1 MNQFL
6 RKISYRYLFH
16 KGSKSLSSQTLLTS
30 TGVGLGTAVLIIV
43 LSVMNGFENE
53 LQKRILGVI
62 PHVTLETSGGFEDI
76 ESLTKTISN
85 ENNVIAVAPFLSTQV
100 VINNGDVSK
109 GVFLKGTSAKNEISI
124 IPDNMLIG
132 GIESLE
138 DSSAIVLGDSLA
150 YELNVAIG
158 DSVNLL
164 NIDQSNPLIGV
175 PRVVAF
181 KVEGIF
187 SVGSEVDQ
195 NYALIS
201 SDSFLKLIKP
211 KNGTGIEVKVDNVLE
226 ARNTGRSII
235 EKLDSSN
242 FIRMASWDQSYGGLF
257 RAVQLEKI
265 MVGMLMSLI
274 LLVAILSLLMSVN
287 NLIKTNEKEIAILRT
302 IGYSKWD
309 IQSIFIQLILTIGIF
324 GIFFG
329 NILGFFI
336 ASNITEF
343 LNFLS
348 QAFNISMLDVYYLDY
363 FPSIINFEQIVWIN
377 IFTFLLLL
385 IFSFIP
391 SNKAANTNPVNI
403 INVS

>member
-6 RKISYRYLFH
+6 RRISFRYLFH
-16 KGSKSLSSQTLLTS
+16 KGSNSLSSQTLLTS
-30 TGVGLGTAVLIIV
+30 LGVGLGTAVLIIV

-62 PHVTLETSGGFEDI
+62 PHVTLESSGGFEDI
-76 ESLTKTISN
+76 ENITKTISEDKN
-85 ENNVIAVAPFLSTQV
+85 IIAVAPFLSSQV
-100 VINNGDVSK
+100 VINNRNVSK
-109 GVFLKGTSAKNEISI
+109 GVIIKGTSAKDEISI

-132 GIESLE
+132 EVESLE
-138 DSSAIVLGDSLA
+138 DGSNIILGDSLA
-150 YELNVAIG
+150 YELSVAIG

-181 KVEGIF
+181 KVVGIF

-201 SDSFLKLIKP
+201 SNSFLKLIKP
-211 KNGTGIEVKVDNVLE
+211 KNGFGLELKVQNVLE
-226 ARNTGRSII
+226 ARNIGRATI
-235 EKLDSSN
+235 EKLDTTN
-242 FIRMASWDQSYGGLF
+242 YIKMTSWDQSYGGLF

-265 MVGMLMSLI
+265 MVGLLMSLI

-287 NLIKTNEKEIAILRT
+287 NLVKTSEKEIAILRT

-309 IQSIFIQLILTIGIF
+309 IQSIFIQLILTIGVF

-329 NILGFFI
+329 NMLGFFI

-348 QAFNISMLDVYYLDY
+348 QIFNISMLDVYYLDY
-363 FPSIINFEQIVWIN
+363 FPSIISVEQIVWIN
-377 IFTFLLLL
+377 IITFLLLL

-403 INVS
+403 INKS

>member
-6 RKISYRYLFH
+6 RKISFRYLFH
-16 KGSKSLSSQTLLTS
+16 KGSNSLSSQTLLTS
-30 TGVGLGTAVLIIV
+30 LGVGLGTAVLIIV

-53 LQKRILGVI
+53 LRKRILGVI
-62 PHVTLETSGGFEDI
+62 PHVTLESSGGFEDI
-76 ESLTKTISN
+76 ENISKSIS
-85 ENNVIAVAPFLSTQV
+85 ENNDVVAVAPFLSSQV
-100 VINNGDVSK
+100 VINNRDASK
-109 GVFLKGTSAKNEISI
+109 GVVIKGTSAQEEISI

-132 GIESLE
+132 EVESLE
-138 DSSAIVLGDSLA
+138 DGSNIILGDSLA
-150 YELNVAIG
+150 YELNVAVG

-181 KVEGIF
+181 KVVGVF

-201 SDSFLKLIKP
+201 SNSFLKLIKP
-211 KNGTGIEVKVDNVLE
+211 KNGIGLELKVQNVLE
-226 ARNTGRSII
+226 ARNIGRAII
-235 EKLDSSN
+235 EKLDTTN
-242 FIRMASWDQSYGGLF
+242 YIKMTSWDQSYGGLF

-265 MVGMLMSLI
+265 MVSLLMSLI

-287 NLIKTNEKEIAILRT
+287 NLVKTNEKEIAILRT

-329 NILGFFI
+329 NLLGFFL

-348 QAFNISMLDVYYLDY
+348 QIFNISMLDVYYLDY
-363 FPSIINFEQIVWIN
+363 FPSIISVEQIVWIN
-377 IFTFLLLL
+377 IITFLLLL

-403 INVS
+403 VNKS

>member
-6 RKISYRYLFH
+6 RKISFRYLFH
-16 KGSKSLSSQTLLTS
+16 KGSNSLSSQTLLTS
-30 TGVGLGTAVLIIV
+30 LGVGLGTAVLIIV

-62 PHVTLETSGGFEDI
+62 PHVTLESSGGFKDI
-76 ESLTKTISN
+76 ENISKSISDHN
-85 ENNVIAVAPFLSTQV
+85 DVVAVAPFLSSQV
-100 VINNGDVSK
+100 VINNRDVSK
-109 GVFLKGTSAKNEISI
+109 GVVIKGTSAQEEISI

-132 GIESLE
+132 EVESLE
-138 DSSAIVLGDSLA
+138 DGSNIILGDSLA

-181 KVEGIF
+181 KVVGVF

-201 SDSFLKLIKP
+201 SNSFLKLIKP
-211 KNGTGIEVKVDNVLE
+211 KNGIGLELNVQNVLE
-226 ARNTGRSII
+226 ARNIGRAII
-235 EKLDSSN
+235 EKLDTTN
-242 FIRMASWDQSYGGLF
+242 YIKMTSWDQSYGGLF

-265 MVGMLMSLI
+265 MVSLLMSLI

-287 NLIKTNEKEIAILRT
+287 NLVKTNEKEIAILRT

-329 NILGFFI
+329 NLLGFFL

-348 QAFNISMLDVYYLDY
+348 QIFNISMLDVYYLDY
-363 FPSIINFEQIVWIN
+363 FPSIISIEQIIWIN
-377 IFTFLLLL
+377 IITFLLLL

-403 INVS
+403 VNKS

>member
-1 MNQFL
+1 MNYFL
-6 RKISYRYLFH
+6 RKISFRYLYH
-16 KGSKSLSSQTLLTS
+16 KGSKAPSSQTILTS
-30 TGVGLGTAVLIIV
+30 LGVGFGTAVLIIV

-62 PHVTLETSGGFEDI
+62 PHVTLESSGGFEDL
-76 ESLTKTISN
+76 ENIS
-85 ENNVIAVAPFLSTQV
+85 EIILEDSNVEAIAPFLSSQV
-100 VINNGDVSK
+100 VINSNDVSK
-109 GVFLKGTSAKNEISI
+109 GVVIKGTSEQNEISI
-124 IPDNMLIG
+124 IPDNMLVGDLEALEG
-132 GIESLE
+132 GSNI
-138 DSSAIVLGDSLA
+138 IVGDSLA

-175 PRVVAF
+175 PRVIAF
-181 KVEGIF
+181 KVVGIF

-195 NYALIS
+195 NYALMS
-201 SDSFLKLIKP
+201 QDSFLKLIKP
-211 KNGTGIEVKVDNVLE
+211 KNGIGLEIKVKNVLD
-226 ARNTGRSII
+226 ARKTGRAVIQ
-235 EKLDSSN
+235 KFDSEN
-242 FIRMASWDQSYGGLF
+242 YIKMTSWDQSYGGLF

-265 MVGMLMSLI
+265 MVGLLMSLI

-302 IGYSKWD
+302 IGFSKWD
-309 IQSIFIQLILTIGIF
+309 IQSIFIQLVLTIGIF

-329 NILGFFI
+329 NILGFFL

-348 QAFNISMLDVYYLDY
+348 QIFNISMLDVYYLDY
-363 FPSIINFEQIVWIN
+363 FPSIINFQQIVWIN
-377 IFTFLLLL
+377 IITFLLLL

-403 INVS
+403 VNKT

>member
-6 RKISYRYLFH
+6 RKISFRYLFH
-16 KGSKSLSSQTLLTS
+16 KGSNSLSSQTLLTS
-30 TGVGLGTAVLIIV
+30 LGVGLGTAVLIIV

-62 PHVTLETSGGFEDI
+62 PHVTLESSGGFKDI
-76 ESLTKTISN
+76 ENISKSISDHN
-85 ENNVIAVAPFLSTQV
+85 DVVAVAPFLSSQV
-100 VINNGDVSK
+100 VINNRDVSK
-109 GVFLKGTSAKNEISI
+109 GVFIKGTSAQEEISI

-132 GIESLE
+132 EVESLE
-138 DSSAIVLGDSLA
+138 DGSNIILGDSLA
-150 YELNVAIG
+150 YELNVAVG

-181 KVEGIF
+181 KVVGVF

-201 SDSFLKLIKP
+201 SNSFLKLIKP
-211 KNGTGIEVKVDNVLE
+211 KNGIGLELKVQNVLE
-226 ARNTGRSII
+226 ARNIGRAII
-235 EKLDSSN
+235 EKLDTSN
-242 FIRMASWDQSYGGLF
+242 YIKMTSWDQSYGGLF

-265 MVGMLMSLI
+265 MVSLLMSLI

-287 NLIKTNEKEIAILRT
+287 NLVKTNEKEIAILRT

-329 NILGFFI
+329 NLLGFFL

-348 QAFNISMLDVYYLDY
+348 QIFNISMLDVYYLDY
-363 FPSIINFEQIVWIN
+363 FPSIISVEQIIWIN
-377 IFTFLLLL
+377 IITFLLLL

-403 INVS
+403 VNKS

>member
-1 MNQFL
+1 MNYFL
-6 RKISYRYLFH
+6 RKISFRYLYH
-16 KGSKSLSSQTLLTS
+16 KGSKAPSSQTILTS
-30 TGVGLGTAVLIIV
+30 LGVGFGTAVLIIV

-62 PHVTLETSGGFEDI
+62 PHVTLESSGGFEDLENI
-76 ESLTKTISN
+76 SEIILEESNVETI
-85 ENNVIAVAPFLSTQV
+85 APFLSSQV
-100 VINNGDVSK
+100 VINSNDVSR
-109 GVFLKGTSAKNEISI
+109 GVIIKGTSQQNEISI
-124 IPDNMLIG
+124 IPDNMLVGDLEALEG
-132 GIESLE
+132 GSNI
-138 DSSAIVLGDSLA
+138 IVGDSLA
-150 YELNVAIG
+150 YELNAAIG

-175 PRVVAF
+175 PRVIAF
-181 KVEGIF
+181 KVVGIF

-201 SDSFLKLIKP
+201 QDSFLKLIKP
-211 KNGTGIEVKVDNVLE
+211 KNGIGLEIKVKNVLD
-226 ARNTGRSII
+226 ARKTGRAVIQ
-235 EKLDSSN
+235 KFDSEN
-242 FIRMASWDQSYGGLF
+242 YIKMTSWDQSYGGLF

-265 MVGMLMSLI
+265 MVGLLMSLI

-302 IGYSKWD
+302 IGFSKWD
-309 IQSIFIQLILTIGIF
+309 IQSIFIQLVLTIGIF

-329 NILGFFI
+329 NILGFFL

-348 QAFNISMLDVYYLDY
+348 QIFNISMLDVYYLDY
-363 FPSIINFEQIVWIN
+363 FPSIINFQQIVWIN
-377 IFTFLLLL
+377 IITFLLLL

-403 INVS
+403 VNKT

>member
-1 MNQFL
+1 MNYFL
-6 RKISYRYLFH
+6 RKISFRYLYH
-16 KGSKSLSSQTLLTS
+16 KGSKAPSSQTILTS
-30 TGVGLGTAVLIIV
+30 LGVGFGTAVLIIV

-62 PHVTLETSGGFEDI
+62 PHVTLESSGGFEDLENI
-76 ESLTKTISN
+76 SEIILEES
-85 ENNVIAVAPFLSTQV
+85 NVEGIAPFLSSQV
-100 VINNGDVSK
+100 VINSNDVSK
-109 GVFLKGTSAKNEISI
+109 GVIIKGTSQQNEISI
-124 IPDNMLIG
+124 IPDNMLVGDLEALEG
-132 GIESLE
+132 GSNI
-138 DSSAIVLGDSLA
+138 IVGDSLA
-150 YELNVAIG
+150 YELNAAIG

-175 PRVVAF
+175 PRVIAF
-181 KVEGIF
+181 KVVGIF

-201 SDSFLKLIKP
+201 QDSFLKLIKP
-211 KNGTGIEVKVDNVLE
+211 KNGIGLEIKVKNVLD
-226 ARNTGRSII
+226 ARKTGRGVIQ
-235 EKLDSSN
+235 KFDSEN
-242 FIRMASWDQSYGGLF
+242 YIKMTSWDQSYGGLF

-265 MVGMLMSLI
+265 MVGLLMSLI

-302 IGYSKWD
+302 IGFSKWD

-329 NILGFFI
+329 NILGFFL

-348 QAFNISMLDVYYLDY
+348 QIFNISMLDVYYLDY
-363 FPSIINFEQIVWIN
+363 FPSIINFQQIVWIN
-377 IFTFLLLL
+377 IITFLLLL

-403 INVS
+403 VNKT

>member
-6 RKISYRYLFH
+6 RKISFRYLFH
-16 KGSKSLSSQTLLTS
+16 KGSNSLSSQTLLTS
-30 TGVGLGTAVLIIV
+30 LGVGLGTAVLIIV

-62 PHVTLETSGGFEDI
+62 PHVTLESSGGFKDI
-76 ESLTKTISN
+76 ENISKSISDHN
-85 ENNVIAVAPFLSTQV
+85 DVVAVAPFLSSQV
-100 VINNGDVSK
+100 VINNRDVSK
-109 GVFLKGTSAKNEISI
+109 GVFIKGTSAQEEISI

-132 GIESLE
+132 EVESLE
-138 DSSAIVLGDSLA
+138 DGSNIILGDSLA
-150 YELNVAIG
+150 YELNVAVG

-181 KVEGIF
+181 KVVGVF

-201 SDSFLKLIKP
+201 SNSFLKLIKP
-211 KNGTGIEVKVDNVLE
+211 KNGIGLELKVQNVLE
-226 ARNTGRSII
+226 ARNIGRAII
-235 EKLDSSN
+235 EKLDTTN
-242 FIRMASWDQSYGGLF
+242 YIKMTSWDQSYGGLF

-265 MVGMLMSLI
+265 MVSLLMSLI

-287 NLIKTNEKEIAILRT
+287 NLVKTNEKEIAILRT

-329 NILGFFI
+329 NLLGFFL

-348 QAFNISMLDVYYLDY
+348 QIFNISMLDVYYLDY
-363 FPSIINFEQIVWIN
+363 FPSIISFEQIIWIN
-377 IFTFLLLL
+377 IITFLLLL

-403 INVS
+403 VNKS

>member
-62 PHVTLETSGGFEDI
+62 PHVTLETRGGFEDI

-109 GVFLKGTSAKNEISI
+109 GVFLKGTSAKYEISI

-363 FPSIINFEQIVWIN
+363 FPSIISFEQIVWIN

>member
-1 MNQFL
+1 LNQFL
-6 RKISYRYLFH
+6 RKISFRYLFH
-16 KGSKSLSSQTLLTS
+16 KGSNSLSSQTLFTS
-30 TGVGLGTAVLIIV
+30 LGVGLGTAVLIIV

-62 PHVTLETSGGFEDI
+62 PHVTLESSGGFKDI
-76 ESLTKTISN
+76 ENISKSISEDN
-85 ENNVIAVAPFLSTQV
+85 DVVAVAPFLSSQV

-109 GVFLKGTSAKNEISI
+109 GVVIKGTSAQDEISI

-132 GIESLE
+132 EVESLE
-138 DSSAIVLGDSLA
+138 DGSNIILGDSLA

-181 KVEGIF
+181 KVVGIF

-201 SDSFLKLIKP
+201 SNSFLKLIKP
-211 KNGTGIEVKVDNVLE
+211 KNGVGLELKVKNVLE
-226 ARNTGRSII
+226 ARNIGRAII
-235 EKLDSSN
+235 QKLDTTN
-242 FIRMASWDQSYGGLF
+242 YIKMTSWDQSYGGLF

-265 MVGMLMSLI
+265 MVSLLMSLI

-287 NLIKTNEKEIAILRT
+287 NLVKTNEKEIAILRT

-309 IQSIFIQLILTIGIF
+309 IQSIFIQLILTIGVF

-329 NILGFFI
+329 NMLGFFL

-348 QAFNISMLDVYYLDY
+348 QIFNISMLDVYYLDY
-363 FPSIINFEQIVWIN
+363 FPSIISLEQIIWIN
-377 IFTFLLLL
+377 IITFILLLV
-385 IFSFIP
+385 FSFIP

-403 INVS
+403 VNKS

>member
-1 MNQFL
+1 MNYFL
-6 RKISYRYLFH
+6 RKISFRYLYH
-16 KGSKSLSSQTLLTS
+16 KGSKAPSSQTILTS
-30 TGVGLGTAVLIIV
+30 LGVGFGTAVLIIV

-62 PHVTLETSGGFEDI
+62 PHVTLESSGGFEDL
-76 ESLTKTISN
+76 ENIS
-85 ENNVIAVAPFLSTQV
+85 EIILEDSNVEAIAPFLSSQV
-100 VINNGDVSK
+100 VINSNDVSK
-109 GVFLKGTSAKNEISI
+109 GVVIKGTSQQSEISI
-124 IPDNMLIG
+124 IPDNMLVGDLEALEG
-132 GIESLE
+132 GSNI
-138 DSSAIVLGDSLA
+138 IVGDSLA

-175 PRVVAF
+175 PRVIAF
-181 KVEGIF
+181 KVVGIF

-195 NYALIS
+195 NYALMS
-201 SDSFLKLIKP
+201 QDSFLKLIKP
-211 KNGTGIEVKVDNVLE
+211 KNGIGLEIKVKNVLD
-226 ARNTGRSII
+226 ARKTGRAVMQ
-235 EKLDSSN
+235 KFDSEN
-242 FIRMASWDQSYGGLF
+242 YIKMTSWDQSYGGLF

-265 MVGMLMSLI
+265 MVGLLMSLI

-302 IGYSKWD
+302 IGFSKWD
-309 IQSIFIQLILTIGIF
+309 IQSIFIQLVLTIGIF

-329 NILGFFI
+329 NILGFFL

-348 QAFNISMLDVYYLDY
+348 QIFNISMLDVYYLDY
-363 FPSIINFEQIVWIN
+363 FPSIINFQQIVWIN
-377 IFTFLLLL
+377 IITFLLLL

-403 INVS
+403 VNKT

>member
-1 MNQFL
+1 MNYFL
-6 RKISYRYLFH
+6 RKISFRYLFQ
-16 KGSKSLSSQTLLTS
+16 KGSKAPSSQTILTS
-30 TGVGLGTAVLIIV
+30 LGVGFGTAVLIIV

-62 PHVTLETSGGFEDI
+62 PHVTLESSGGFKDLENISETILEDSNV
-76 ESLTKTISN
+76 ETI
-85 ENNVIAVAPFLSTQV
+85 APFLSSQV
-100 VINNGDVSK
+100 VINSNDVTK
-109 GVFLKGTSAKNEISI
+109 GVIIKGTSQQNEISI
-124 IPDNMLIG
+124 IPDNMLVGDLEALEG
-132 GIESLE
+132 GSNI
-138 DSSAIVLGDSLA
+138 IVGDSLA
-150 YELNVAIG
+150 YELNAAIG

-164 NIDQSNPLIGV
+164 NIDQSNPLVGV
-175 PRVVAF
+175 PRVIAF
-181 KVEGIF
+181 KVVGIF

-201 SDSFLKLIKP
+201 QDSFLKLIKP
-211 KNGTGIEVKVDNVLE
+211 KNGIGLEIKVKNVLD
-226 ARNTGRSII
+226 ARKTGRAVIQ
-235 EKLDSSN
+235 KFDSDN
-242 FIRMASWDQSYGGLF
+242 YIKMTSWDQSYGGLF

-265 MVGMLMSLI
+265 MVGLLMSLI

-302 IGYSKWD
+302 IGFSKWD
-309 IQSIFIQLILTIGIF
+309 IQSIFIQLVLTIGIF

-329 NILGFFI
+329 NILGFFL

-348 QAFNISMLDVYYLDY
+348 QIFNMSMLDVYYLDY
-363 FPSIINFEQIVWIN
+363 FPSIINFQQIVLIN
-377 IFTFLLLL
+377 IITFLLLL

-403 INVS
+403 VNKT

>member
-1 MNQFL
+1 M
-6 RKISYRYLFH
+6 RKISFKYLFH
-16 KGSKSLSSQTLLTS
+16 KGSNSLSSQTLFTS
-30 TGVGLGTAVLIIV
+30 LGVGLGTAVLIIV

-62 PHVTLETSGGFEDI
+62 PHVTLESSDGFEDI
-76 ESLTKTISN
+76 ENISKTIS
-85 ENNVIAVAPFLSTQV
+85 EDSNVIAVAPFLSSQV
-100 VINNGDVSK
+100 VINNRDVSK
-109 GVFLKGTSAKNEISI
+109 GVVIKGTTAQDEISI

-132 GIESLE
+132 EVESLE
-138 DSSAIVLGDSLA
+138 DGSNIVLGDSLA

-164 NIDQSNPLIGV
+164 NLDQSNPLIGV

-181 KVEGIF
+181 KVVGIF

-201 SDSFLKLIKP
+201 ANSFLKLIKP
-211 KNGTGIEVKVDNVLE
+211 KNGVGIEVKVENVLE
-226 ARNTGRSII
+226 ARNTGRSLI

-242 FIRMASWDQSYGGLF
+242 FIIMTSWDQSYGGLF

-274 LLVAILSLLMSVN
+274 LLVAILSLLISVN

-302 IGYSKWD
+302 IGYSKLD

-329 NILGFFI
+329 NVFGFFI

-348 QAFNISMLDVYYLDY
+348 QVFNISMLDVYYLDY
-363 FPSIINFEQIVWIN
+363 FPSIISFEQIIWIN

-403 INVS
+403 INKS

>member
-1 MNQFL
+1 MNYFL
-6 RKISYRYLFH
+6 RKISFRYLYH
-16 KGSKSLSSQTLLTS
+16 KGSKAPSSQTILTS
-30 TGVGLGTAVLIIV
+30 LGVGFGTAVLIIV

-62 PHVTLETSGGFEDI
+62 PHVTLESSGGFEDLENI
-76 ESLTKTISN
+76 SEIILEES
-85 ENNVIAVAPFLSTQV
+85 NVETVAPFLSSQV
-100 VINNGDVSK
+100 VINSNDVSK
-109 GVFLKGTSAKNEISI
+109 GVVIKGTSQQNEISI
-124 IPDNMLIG
+124 IPDNMLVGDLEALEG
-132 GIESLE
+132 GSNI
-138 DSSAIVLGDSLA
+138 IVGDSLA
-150 YELNVAIG
+150 YELNAAIG

-175 PRVVAF
+175 PRVIAF
-181 KVEGIF
+181 KVVGIF

-201 SDSFLKLIKP
+201 QDSFLKLIKP
-211 KNGTGIEVKVDNVLE
+211 KNGIGLEIKVKNVLD
-226 ARNTGRSII
+226 ARKTGRAVIQ
-235 EKLDSSN
+235 KFDSEN
-242 FIRMASWDQSYGGLF
+242 YIKMTSWDQSYGGLF

-265 MVGMLMSLI
+265 MVGLLMSLI

-302 IGYSKWD
+302 IGFSKWD
-309 IQSIFIQLILTIGIF
+309 IQSIFIQLVLTIGIF

-329 NILGFFI
+329 NILGFFL

-348 QAFNISMLDVYYLDY
+348 QIFNISMLDVYYLDY
-363 FPSIINFEQIVWIN
+363 FPSIINFQQIVWIN
-377 IFTFLLLL
+377 IITFLLLL

-403 INVS
+403 VNKT

>member
-109 GVFLKGTSAKNEISI
+109 GVFLKGTSAKYEISI

-363 FPSIINFEQIVWIN
+363 FPSIISFEQIVWIN

>member
-1 MNQFL
+1 MNYFL
-6 RKISYRYLFH
+6 RKISFRYLYH
-16 KGSKSLSSQTLLTS
+16 KGSKAPSSQTILTS
-30 TGVGLGTAVLIIV
+30 LGVGFGTAVLIIV

-62 PHVTLETSGGFEDI
+62 PHVTLESSGGFEDL
-76 ESLTKTISN
+76 ENIS
-85 ENNVIAVAPFLSTQV
+85 EIILEDSNVEALAPFLSSQV
-100 VINNGDVSK
+100 VINSNDVSK
-109 GVFLKGTSAKNEISI
+109 GVIIKGTSQQNEISI
-124 IPDNMLIG
+124 IPDNMLVGDLEALEG
-132 GIESLE
+132 GSNI
-138 DSSAIVLGDSLA
+138 IVGDSLA
-150 YELNVAIG
+150 YELNAAIG

-175 PRVVAF
+175 PRVIAF
-181 KVEGIF
+181 KVVGIF

-201 SDSFLKLIKP
+201 QDSFLKLIKP
-211 KNGTGIEVKVDNVLE
+211 KNGIGLEIKVKNVLD
-226 ARNTGRSII
+226 ARKIGRAVIQ
-235 EKLDSSN
+235 KFDSEN
-242 FIRMASWDQSYGGLF
+242 YIKMTSWDQSYGGLF

-265 MVGMLMSLI
+265 MVGLLMSLI

-302 IGYSKWD
+302 IGFSKWD
-309 IQSIFIQLILTIGIF
+309 IQSIFIQLVLTIGIF

-329 NILGFFI
+329 NILGFFL

-348 QAFNISMLDVYYLDY
+348 QIFNISMLDVYYLDY
-363 FPSIINFEQIVWIN
+363 FPSIINFQQIVWIN
-377 IFTFLLLL
+377 IITFLLLL

-403 INVS
+403 VNKA

>member
-6 RKISYRYLFH
+6 RKISFRYLFH
-16 KGSKSLSSQTLLTS
+16 KGSNSLSSQTLLTS
-30 TGVGLGTAVLIIV
+30 LGVGLGTAVLIIV

-62 PHVTLETSGGFEDI
+62 PHVTLESSGGFKDI
-76 ESLTKTISN
+76 ENISKSISDHN
-85 ENNVIAVAPFLSTQV
+85 DVVAVAPFLSSQV
-100 VINNGDVSK
+100 VINNRDVSK
-109 GVFLKGTSAKNEISI
+109 GVFIKGTSAQEEISI

-132 GIESLE
+132 EVESLE
-138 DSSAIVLGDSLA
+138 DGSNIILGDSLA
-150 YELNVAIG
+150 YELNVAVG

-181 KVEGIF
+181 KVVGVF

-201 SDSFLKLIKP
+201 SNSFLKLIKP
-211 KNGTGIEVKVDNVLE
+211 KNGIGLELKVQNVLE
-226 ARNTGRSII
+226 ARNIGRAVI
-235 EKLDSSN
+235 EKLDTTN
-242 FIRMASWDQSYGGLF
+242 YIKMTSWDQSYGGLF

-265 MVGMLMSLI
+265 MVSLLMSLI

-287 NLIKTNEKEIAILRT
+287 NLVKTNEKEIAILRT

-329 NILGFFI
+329 NLLGFFL

-348 QAFNISMLDVYYLDY
+348 QIFNISMLDVYYLDY
-363 FPSIINFEQIVWIN
+363 FPSIISVEQIIWIN
-377 IFTFLLLL
+377 IITFLLLL

-403 INVS
+403 VNKS

>member
-1 MNQFL
+1 MNYFL
-6 RKISYRYLFH
+6 RKISFRYLYH
-16 KGSKSLSSQTLLTS
+16 KGSKAPSSQTILTS
-30 TGVGLGTAVLIIV
+30 LGVGFGTAVLIIV

-62 PHVTLETSGGFEDI
+62 PHVTLESSGGFEDL
-76 ESLTKTISN
+76 ENIS
-85 ENNVIAVAPFLSTQV
+85 EIILEDSNVEAIAPFLSSQV
-100 VINNGDVSK
+100 VINSNDVSK
-109 GVFLKGTSAKNEISI
+109 GVVIKGTSQQNEISI
-124 IPDNMLIG
+124 IPDNMLVGDLEALEG
-132 GIESLE
+132 GSNI
-138 DSSAIVLGDSLA
+138 IVGDSLA
-150 YELNVAIG
+150 YELNAAIG

-175 PRVVAF
+175 PRVIAF
-181 KVEGIF
+181 KVVGIF

-201 SDSFLKLIKP
+201 QDSFLKLIKP
-211 KNGTGIEVKVDNVLE
+211 KNGIGLEIKVKNVLD
-226 ARNTGRSII
+226 ARKTGRAVIQ
-235 EKLDSSN
+235 KFDSEN
-242 FIRMASWDQSYGGLF
+242 YIKMTSWDQSYGGLF

-265 MVGMLMSLI
+265 MVGLLMSLI

-302 IGYSKWD
+302 IGFSKWD
-309 IQSIFIQLILTIGIF
+309 IQSIFIQLVLTIGIF

-329 NILGFFI
+329 NILGFFL

-348 QAFNISMLDVYYLDY
+348 QIFNISMLDVYYLDY
-363 FPSIINFEQIVWIN
+363 FPSIINFQQIVWIN
-377 IFTFLLLL
+377 IITFLLLL

-403 INVS
+403 VNKT

>member
-1 MNQFL
+1 MNYFL
-6 RKISYRYLFH
+6 RKISFRYLYH
-16 KGSKSLSSQTLLTS
+16 KGSKAPSSQTILTS
-30 TGVGLGTAVLIIV
+30 LGVGFGTAVLIIV

-62 PHVTLETSGGFEDI
+62 PHVTLESSGGFEDL
-76 ESLTKTISN
+76 ENIS
-85 ENNVIAVAPFLSTQV
+85 EIILEDSNVEAIAHFLSSQV
-100 VINNGDVSK
+100 VINSNDVSR
-109 GVFLKGTSAKNEISI
+109 GVIIKGTSQQNEISI
-124 IPDNMLIG
+124 IPDNMLVGDLEALEG
-132 GIESLE
+132 GSNI
-138 DSSAIVLGDSLA
+138 IVGDSLA
-150 YELNVAIG
+150 YELNAAIG

-175 PRVVAF
+175 PRVIAF
-181 KVEGIF
+181 KVVGIF

-201 SDSFLKLIKP
+201 QDSFLKLIKP
-211 KNGTGIEVKVDNVLE
+211 KNGIGLEIKVKNVLD
-226 ARNTGRSII
+226 ARKTGRAVIQ
-235 EKLDSSN
+235 KFDSEN
-242 FIRMASWDQSYGGLF
+242 YIKMTSWDQSYGGLF

-265 MVGMLMSLI
+265 MVGLLMSLI

-302 IGYSKWD
+302 IGFSKWD
-309 IQSIFIQLILTIGIF
+309 IQSIFIQLVLTIGIF

-329 NILGFFI
+329 NILGFFL

-348 QAFNISMLDVYYLDY
+348 QIFNISMLDVYYLDY
-363 FPSIINFEQIVWIN
+363 FPSIINFQQIVWIN
-377 IFTFLLLL
+377 IITFLLLL

-403 INVS
+403 VNKT

>member
-1 MNQFL
+1 MNYFL
-6 RKISYRYLFH
+6 RKISFRYLFH
-16 KGSKSLSSQTLLTS
+16 KGSKAPSSQTILTS
-30 TGVGLGTAVLIIV
+30 LGVGFGTAVLIIV

-62 PHVTLETSGGFEDI
+62 PHVTLESSGGFEDLENI
-76 ESLTKTISN
+76 SEIILEDSNVETI
-85 ENNVIAVAPFLSTQV
+85 APFLSSQV
-100 VINNGDVSK
+100 VINSNDVSK
-109 GVFLKGTSAKNEISI
+109 GVIIKGTSEQNEISI
-124 IPDNMLIG
+124 IPDNMLVGDLEALEG
-132 GIESLE
+132 GSNI
-138 DSSAIVLGDSLA
+138 IVGDSLA
-150 YELNVAIG
+150 YELNAAIG

-175 PRVVAF
+175 PRVIAF
-181 KVEGIF
+181 KVVGIF

-201 SDSFLKLIKP
+201 QDSFLKLIKP
-211 KNGTGIEVKVDNVLE
+211 KNGIGLEIKVKNVLD
-226 ARNTGRSII
+226 ARKTGRAVIQ
-235 EKLDSSN
+235 KFDSDN
-242 FIRMASWDQSYGGLF
+242 YIKMTSWDQSYGGLF

-265 MVGMLMSLI
+265 MVGLLMSLI

-302 IGYSKWD
+302 IGFSKWD
-309 IQSIFIQLILTIGIF
+309 IQSIFIQLVLTIGIF

-329 NILGFFI
+329 NILGFFL

-348 QAFNISMLDVYYLDY
+348 QIFNISMLDVYYLDY
-363 FPSIINFEQIVWIN
+363 FPSIINFQQIVWIN
-377 IFTFLLLL
+377 IITFLLLL

-403 INVS
+403 VNKT

>member
-6 RKISYRYLFH
+6 RKISFRYLFH
-16 KGSKSLSSQTLLTS
+16 KGSNSLSSQTLLTS
-30 TGVGLGTAVLIIV
+30 LGVGLGTAVLIIV

-62 PHVTLETSGGFEDI
+62 PHVTLESSGGFKDI
-76 ESLTKTISN
+76 ENISKSISDHN
-85 ENNVIAVAPFLSTQV
+85 DVVAVAPFLSSQV
-100 VINNGDVSK
+100 VINNRDVSK
-109 GVFLKGTSAKNEISI
+109 GVFIKGTSAQEEISI

-132 GIESLE
+132 EVESLE
-138 DSSAIVLGDSLA
+138 DGSNIILGDSLA
-150 YELNVAIG
+150 YELNVAVG

-181 KVEGIF
+181 KVVGVF

-201 SDSFLKLIKP
+201 SNSFLKLIKP
-211 KNGTGIEVKVDNVLE
+211 KNGIGLELKVQNVLE
-226 ARNTGRSII
+226 ARNIGRAVI
-235 EKLDSSN
+235 EKLDTTN
-242 FIRMASWDQSYGGLF
+242 YIKMTSWDQSYGGLF

-265 MVGMLMSLI
+265 MVSLLMSLI

-287 NLIKTNEKEIAILRT
+287 NLVKTNEKEIAILRT

-309 IQSIFIQLILTIGIF
+309 IQSIFIQLILTIGVF

-329 NILGFFI
+329 NLLGFFL

-348 QAFNISMLDVYYLDY
+348 QIFNISMLDVYYLDY
-363 FPSIINFEQIVWIN
+363 FPSIISVEQIIWIN
-377 IFTFLLLL
+377 IITFLLLL

-403 INVS
+403 VNKS

>member
-6 RKISYRYLFH
+6 RKISFRYLFH
-16 KGSKSLSSQTLLTS
+16 KGSNSLSSQTLFTS
-30 TGVGLGTAVLIIV
+30 LGVSLGTAVLIIV

-62 PHVTLETSGGFEDI
+62 PHVTLESSGGFKDI
-76 ESLTKTISN
+76 ENISKSISEDN
-85 ENNVIAVAPFLSTQV
+85 DVVAVAPFLSSQV

-109 GVFLKGTSAKNEISI
+109 GVVIKGTSAQDEISI

-132 GIESLE
+132 EVESLE
-138 DSSAIVLGDSLA
+138 DGSNIILGDSLA

-181 KVEGIF
+181 KVVGIF

-201 SDSFLKLIKP
+201 SNSFLKLIKP
-211 KNGTGIEVKVDNVLE
+211 KNGVGLELKVKNVLE
-226 ARNTGRSII
+226 ARNIGRAII
-235 EKLDSSN
+235 QKLDTTN
-242 FIRMASWDQSYGGLF
+242 YIKMTSWDQSYGGLF

-265 MVGMLMSLI
+265 MVSLLMSLI

-287 NLIKTNEKEIAILRT
+287 NLVKTNEKEIAILRT

-309 IQSIFIQLILTIGIF
+309 IQSIFIQLILTIGVF

-329 NILGFFI
+329 NMLGFFL

-348 QAFNISMLDVYYLDY
+348 QIFNISMLDVYYLDY
-363 FPSIINFEQIVWIN
+363 FPSIISLEQIIWIN
-377 IFTFLLLL
+377 IITFILLLV
-385 IFSFIP
+385 FSFIP

-403 INVS
+403 VNKS

>member
-1 MNQFL
+1 M
-6 RKISYRYLFH
+6 RKISFRYLFH
-16 KGSKSLSSQTLLTS
+16 KGSNSLSSQTLLTS
-30 TGVGLGTAVLIIV
+30 LGVGLGTAVLIIV

-62 PHVTLETSGGFEDI
+62 PHVTLESSGGFKDI
-76 ESLTKTISN
+76 ENISKSISDHN
-85 ENNVIAVAPFLSTQV
+85 DVVAVAPFLSSQV
-100 VINNGDVSK
+100 VINNRDVSK
-109 GVFLKGTSAKNEISI
+109 GVFIKGTSAQEEISI

-132 GIESLE
+132 EVESLE
-138 DSSAIVLGDSLA
+138 DGSNIILGDSLA
-150 YELNVAIG
+150 YELNVAVG

-181 KVEGIF
+181 KVVGVF

-201 SDSFLKLIKP
+201 SNSFLKLIKP
-211 KNGTGIEVKVDNVLE
+211 KNGIGLELKVQNVLE
-226 ARNTGRSII
+226 ARNIGRAII
-235 EKLDSSN
+235 EKLDTTN
-242 FIRMASWDQSYGGLF
+242 YIKMTSWDQSYGGLF

-265 MVGMLMSLI
+265 MVSLLMSLI

-287 NLIKTNEKEIAILRT
+287 NLVKTNEKEIAILRT

-309 IQSIFIQLILTIGIF
+309 IQSIFIQLILTIGVF

-329 NILGFFI
+329 NMLGFFL

-348 QAFNISMLDVYYLDY
+348 QIFNISMLDVYYLDY
-363 FPSIINFEQIVWIN
+363 FPSIISVEQIIWIN
-377 IFTFLLLL
+377 IITFLLLL

-403 INVS
+403 VNKS

>member
-6 RKISYRYLFH
+6 RKISFRYLFH
-16 KGSKSLSSQTLLTS
+16 KGSNSLSSQTLLTS
-30 TGVGLGTAVLIIV
+30 LGVGLGTAVLIIV

-62 PHVTLETSGGFEDI
+62 PHVTLESSGGFKDI
-76 ESLTKTISN
+76 ENISKSISEDN
-85 ENNVIAVAPFLSTQV
+85 DVVAVAPFLSSQV

-109 GVFLKGTSAKNEISI
+109 GVVIKGTSAQDEISI

-132 GIESLE
+132 EVESLE
-138 DSSAIVLGDSLA
+138 DGSNIILGDSLA

-181 KVEGIF
+181 KVVGIF

-201 SDSFLKLIKP
+201 SNSFLKLIKP
-211 KNGTGIEVKVDNVLE
+211 KNGVGLELKVKNVLE
-226 ARNTGRSII
+226 ARNIGRAII
-235 EKLDSSN
+235 QKLDTTN
-242 FIRMASWDQSYGGLF
+242 YIKMTSWDQSYGGLF

-265 MVGMLMSLI
+265 MVSLLMSLI

-287 NLIKTNEKEIAILRT
+287 NLVKTNEKEIAILRT

-309 IQSIFIQLILTIGIF
+309 IQSIFIQLILTIGVF

-329 NILGFFI
+329 NMLGFFL

-348 QAFNISMLDVYYLDY
+348 QIFNISMLDVYYLDY
-363 FPSIINFEQIVWIN
+363 FPSIISIEQIIWIN
-377 IFTFLLLL
+377 IITFLLLL

-403 INVS
+403 VNKS

>member
-1 MNQFL
+1 
-6 RKISYRYLFH
+6 
-16 KGSKSLSSQTLLTS
+16 
-30 TGVGLGTAVLIIV
+30 
-43 LSVMNGFENE
+43 MNGFENE

-109 GVFLKGTSAKNEISI
+109 GVFLKGTTAKNEISI

-181 KVEGIF
+181 KVEVIF

-363 FPSIINFEQIVWIN
+363 L
-377 IFTFLLLL
+377 FLLE
-385 IFSFIP
+385 F
-391 SNKAANTNPVNI
+391 
-403 INVS
+403 

>member
-6 RKISYRYLFH
+6 RKISFRYLFH
-16 KGSKSLSSQTLLTS
+16 KGSNSLSSQTLLTS
-30 TGVGLGTAVLIIV
+30 LGVGLGTAVLIIV

-62 PHVTLETSGGFEDI
+62 PHVTLESSGGFKDI
-76 ESLTKTISN
+76 ENISKSISDDN
-85 ENNVIAVAPFLSTQV
+85 DVVAVAPFLSSQV
-100 VINNGDVSK
+100 VINNRDVSK
-109 GVFLKGTSAKNEISI
+109 GVVIKGTSAQDEISI

-132 GIESLE
+132 EVESLE
-138 DSSAIVLGDSLA
+138 DGSNIILGDSLA

-181 KVEGIF
+181 KVVGIF

-201 SDSFLKLIKP
+201 SNSFLKLIKP
-211 KNGTGIEVKVDNVLE
+211 KNGIGLELKVQNVLE
-226 ARNTGRSII
+226 ARNIGRAVI
-235 EKLDSSN
+235 EKLDTTN
-242 FIRMASWDQSYGGLF
+242 YIKMTSWDQSYGGLF

-265 MVGMLMSLI
+265 MVSLLMSLI

-287 NLIKTNEKEIAILRT
+287 NLVKTNEKEIAILRT

-329 NILGFFI
+329 NLLGFFL

-348 QAFNISMLDVYYLDY
+348 QIFNISMLDVYYLDY
-363 FPSIINFEQIVWIN
+363 FPSIISVEQIIWIN
-377 IFTFLLLL
+377 IITFLLLL

-403 INVS
+403 VNKS

>member
-6 RKISYRYLFH
+6 RKISFRYLFH
-16 KGSKSLSSQTLLTS
+16 KGSNSLSSQTLLTS
-30 TGVGLGTAVLIIV
+30 LGVGLGTAVLIIV

-62 PHVTLETSGGFEDI
+62 PHVTLESSGGFKDI
-76 ESLTKTISN
+76 ENISKSISDHN
-85 ENNVIAVAPFLSTQV
+85 DVVAVAPFLSSQV
-100 VINNGDVSK
+100 VINNRDVSK
-109 GVFLKGTSAKNEISI
+109 GVFIKGTSAQEEISI

-132 GIESLE
+132 EVESLE
-138 DSSAIVLGDSLA
+138 DGSNIILGDSLA
-150 YELNVAIG
+150 YELNVAVG

-181 KVEGIF
+181 KVVGVF

-201 SDSFLKLIKP
+201 SNSFLKLIKP
-211 KNGTGIEVKVDNVLE
+211 KNGIGLELKVQNVLE
-226 ARNTGRSII
+226 ARNIGRAII
-235 EKLDSSN
+235 EKLDTTN
-242 FIRMASWDQSYGGLF
+242 YIKMTSWDQSYGGLF

-265 MVGMLMSLI
+265 MVSLLMSLI

-287 NLIKTNEKEIAILRT
+287 NLVKTNEKEIAILRT

-329 NILGFFI
+329 NLLGFFL

-348 QAFNISMLDVYYLDY
+348 QIFNISMLDVYYLDY
-363 FPSIINFEQIVWIN
+363 FPSIISIEQIIWIN
-377 IFTFLLLL
+377 IITFLLLL

-391 SNKAANTNPVNI
+391 SNKAANTNPINIVNK
-403 INVS
+403 S

>member
-1 MNQFL
+1 MNYFL
-6 RKISYRYLFH
+6 RKISFRYLYH
-16 KGSKSLSSQTLLTS
+16 KGSKAPSSQTILTS
-30 TGVGLGTAVLIIV
+30 LGVGFGTAVLIIV

-62 PHVTLETSGGFEDI
+62 PHVTLESSGGFEGLENI
-76 ESLTKTISN
+76 SEIISKES
-85 ENNVIAVAPFLSTQV
+85 NVEAVAPFLSSQV
-100 VINNGDVSK
+100 VINSNDVSK
-109 GVFLKGTSAKNEISI
+109 GVIIKGTSQQNEISI
-124 IPDNMLIG
+124 IPDNMLVGDLEALEG
-132 GIESLE
+132 GSNI
-138 DSSAIVLGDSLA
+138 IVGDSLA
-150 YELNVAIG
+150 YELNAAIG

-175 PRVVAF
+175 PRVIAF
-181 KVEGIF
+181 KVVGIF

-201 SDSFLKLIKP
+201 QDSFLKLIKP
-211 KNGTGIEVKVDNVLE
+211 KNGIGLEIKVKNVLD
-226 ARNTGRSII
+226 ARKTGRAVIQ
-235 EKLDSSN
+235 KFDSETY
-242 FIRMASWDQSYGGLF
+242 IKMTSWDQSYGGLF

-265 MVGMLMSLI
+265 MVGLLMSLI

-302 IGYSKWD
+302 IGFSKWD
-309 IQSIFIQLILTIGIF
+309 IQSIFIQLVLTIGIF
-324 GIFFG
+324 GSFFG
-329 NILGFFI
+329 NILGFFL

-348 QAFNISMLDVYYLDY
+348 QIFNISMLDVYYLDY
-363 FPSIINFEQIVWIN
+363 FPSIINFQQIVWIN
-377 IFTFLLLL
+377 IITFLLLL

-403 INVS
+403 VNKT

>member
-1 MNQFL
+1 MNYFL
-6 RKISYRYLFH
+6 RKISFRYLYH
-16 KGSKSLSSQTLLTS
+16 KGSKAPSSQTILTS
-30 TGVGLGTAVLIIV
+30 LGVGFGTAVLIIV

-62 PHVTLETSGGFEDI
+62 PHVTLESSGGFEDLENI
-76 ESLTKTISN
+76 SEIILEDSNVETI
-85 ENNVIAVAPFLSTQV
+85 APFLSSQV
-100 VINNGDVSK
+100 VINSNDVSK
-109 GVFLKGTSAKNEISI
+109 GVIIKGTSEQNEISI
-124 IPDNMLIG
+124 IPDNMLVGDLEALEG
-132 GIESLE
+132 GSNI
-138 DSSAIVLGDSLA
+138 IVGDSLA
-150 YELNVAIG
+150 YELNAAIG

-175 PRVVAF
+175 PRVIAF
-181 KVEGIF
+181 KVVGIF

-201 SDSFLKLIKP
+201 QDSFLKLIKP
-211 KNGTGIEVKVDNVLE
+211 KNGIGLEIKVKNVLD
-226 ARNTGRSII
+226 ARKTGRAVIQ
-235 EKLDSSN
+235 KFDSEN
-242 FIRMASWDQSYGGLF
+242 YIKMTSWDQSYGGLF

-265 MVGMLMSLI
+265 MVGLLMSLI

-302 IGYSKWD
+302 IGFSKWD
-309 IQSIFIQLILTIGIF
+309 IQSIFIQLVLTIGVF

-329 NILGFFI
+329 NILGFFL

-348 QAFNISMLDVYYLDY
+348 QIFNISMLDVYYLDY
-363 FPSIINFEQIVWIN
+363 FPSIINFQQIVWIN
-377 IFTFLLLL
+377 IITFLLLL

-403 INVS
+403 VNKA

>member
-1 MNQFL
+1 MNYFL
-6 RKISYRYLFH
+6 RKISYRYLYH
-16 KGSKSLSSQTLLTS
+16 KGSKAPSSQTILTS
-30 TGVGLGTAVLIIV
+30 LGVGFGTAVLIIV

-62 PHVTLETSGGFEDI
+62 PHVTLESSGGFEDLENI
-76 ESLTKTISN
+76 SEIILEEPNVETI
-85 ENNVIAVAPFLSTQV
+85 APFLSSQV
-100 VINNGDVSK
+100 VINSNDVSK
-109 GVFLKGTSAKNEISI
+109 GVIIKGTSKQNEISI
-124 IPDNMLIG
+124 IPDNMLVG
-132 GIESLE
+132 DLEALESG
-138 DSSAIVLGDSLA
+138 SNIIVGDSLA

-175 PRVVAF
+175 PRVIAF
-181 KVEGIF
+181 KVVGIF

-201 SDSFLKLIKP
+201 QDSYLKLIKP
-211 KNGTGIEVKVDNVLE
+211 KNGIGLEIKVKNVLD
-226 ARNTGRSII
+226 ARKTGRAVIQ
-235 EKLDSSN
+235 KFDSEN
-242 FIRMASWDQSYGGLF
+242 YIKMTSWDQSYGGLF

-265 MVGMLMSLI
+265 MVGLLMSLI

-302 IGYSKWD
+302 IGFSKWD
-309 IQSIFIQLILTIGIF
+309 IQSIFIQLVLTIGIF

-329 NILGFFI
+329 NILGFFL

-348 QAFNISMLDVYYLDY
+348 QIFNISMLDVYYLDY
-363 FPSIINFEQIVWIN
+363 FPSIINFQQIVWIN
-377 IFTFLLLL
+377 IITFLLLL

-403 INVS
+403 VNKT

>member
-1 MNQFL
+1 MNYFL
-6 RKISYRYLFH
+6 RKISFRYLCH
-16 KGSKSLSSQTLLTS
+16 KGSKAPSSQTILTS
-30 TGVGLGTAVLIIV
+30 LGVGFGTAVLIIV

-62 PHVTLETSGGFEDI
+62 PHVTLESSGGFENLENISEIILEDSNV
-76 ESLTKTISN
+76 ETI
-85 ENNVIAVAPFLSTQV
+85 APFLSSQV
-100 VINNGDVSK
+100 VINSNDVSK
-109 GVFLKGTSAKNEISI
+109 GVIIKGTSEQNEISI
-124 IPDNMLIG
+124 IPDNMLVGDLEALEG
-132 GIESLE
+132 GSNI
-138 DSSAIVLGDSLA
+138 IVGDSLA
-150 YELNVAIG
+150 YELNVAMG

-175 PRVVAF
+175 PRVIAF
-181 KVEGIF
+181 KVVGIF

-201 SDSFLKLIKP
+201 QDSFLKLIKP
-211 KNGTGIEVKVDNVLE
+211 KNGIGLEIKVKNVLD
-226 ARNTGRSII
+226 ARKTGRAVIQ
-235 EKLDSSN
+235 KFDSEN
-242 FIRMASWDQSYGGLF
+242 YIKMTSWDQSYGGLF

-265 MVGMLMSLI
+265 MVGLLMSLI

-302 IGYSKWD
+302 IGFSKWD
-309 IQSIFIQLILTIGIF
+309 IQSIFIQLVLTIGIF

-329 NILGFFI
+329 NILGFFL

-348 QAFNISMLDVYYLDY
+348 QIFNISMLDVYYLDY
-363 FPSIINFEQIVWIN
+363 FPSIINFQQIVWIN
-377 IFTFLLLL
+377 IITFLLLL

-403 INVS
+403 VNKT

>member
-1 MNQFL
+1 MNYFL
-6 RKISYRYLFH
+6 RKISFRYLFH
-16 KGSKSLSSQTLLTS
+16 KGSKAPSSQTILTS
-30 TGVGLGTAVLIIV
+30 LGVGFGTAVLIIV

-62 PHVTLETSGGFEDI
+62 PHVTLESSGGFKDLENISETILEDSNV
-76 ESLTKTISN
+76 ETI
-85 ENNVIAVAPFLSTQV
+85 APFLSSQV
-100 VINNGDVSK
+100 VINSNDVSR
-109 GVFLKGTSAKNEISI
+109 GVIIKGTSQQNEISI
-124 IPDNMLIG
+124 IPDNMLVGDLEALEG
-132 GIESLE
+132 GSNI
-138 DSSAIVLGDSLA
+138 IVGDSLA
-150 YELNVAIG
+150 YELNAAIG

-175 PRVVAF
+175 PRVIAF
-181 KVEGIF
+181 KVVGIF

-201 SDSFLKLIKP
+201 QDSFLKLIKP
-211 KNGTGIEVKVDNVLE
+211 KNGIGLEIKVKNVLD
-226 ARNTGRSII
+226 ARKTGRAVIQ
-235 EKLDSSN
+235 KFDSDN
-242 FIRMASWDQSYGGLF
+242 YIKMTSWDQSYGGLF

-265 MVGMLMSLI
+265 MVGLLMSLI

-302 IGYSKWD
+302 IGFSKWD
-309 IQSIFIQLILTIGIF
+309 IQSIFIQLVLTIGIF

-329 NILGFFI
+329 NILGFFL

-348 QAFNISMLDVYYLDY
+348 QIFNISMLDVYYLDY
-363 FPSIINFEQIVWIN
+363 FPSIINFQQIVWIN
-377 IFTFLLLL
+377 IITFLLLL

-403 INVS
+403 VNKT